1 MNSMPGR
8 SASDL
13 DALARDLAE
22 VTQVERDA
30 PSAPLTTYRVGG
42 PIALLVTVDGLDALL
57 EVSARLATYRGPV
70 LVVGRGSNL
79 LVVDGGFPGVAVRL
93 GESFERVVVDATRTR
108 TVAGGATPL
117 PVLARQSAALGC
129 RGLEFFVGIPG
140 TVGGAVRMNAGG
152 HGSDTADVLVT
163 ATVLRLGDDA
173 SRVLDRGD
181 LDFGFRRSALTDA
194 DLVVSAE
201 FQTLAGDPDAARAE
215 IDDVVRWRRA
225 NQPGGQ
231 NCGSVF
237 VNPAGDSA
245 GRIIEACG
253 LKGLRIGGAA
263 VSDKHANFVQ
273 ADPDATAADIVA
285 VIRAVQV
292 AVVEATGVRLRTELR
307 IAPEGPPDPSD
318 EMAP

>member
-1 MNSMPGR
+1 M
-8 SASDL
+8 SAADRL
-13 DALARDLAE
+13 DGLARDLAA
-22 VTQVERDA
+22 VAHVERDA

-42 PIALLVTVDGLDALL
+42 PIAVLVTVDGPDGLL
-57 EVSARLATYRGPV
+57 AVSARLGEYDGPL

-79 LVVDGGFPGVAVRL
+79 LVVDAGFPGVAVRL
-93 GESFERVVVDATRTR
+93 GEAFEAVTVDATRTLV
-108 TVAGGATPL
+108 VAGGAAPL
-117 PVLARQSAALGC
+117 PVLARQAAALGC
-129 RGLEFFVGIPG
+129 RGLEFYVGIPG

-152 HGSDTADVLVT
+152 HGSETADVLVA
-163 ATVLRLGDDA
+163 ATVLRLGTDALRLLTPDDLA
-173 SRVLDRGD
+173 L
-181 LDFGFRRSALTDA
+181 GFRCSALTDA

-201 FQTLAGDPDAARAE
+201 FHAVAGDPDAARAE
-215 IDDVVRWRRA
+215 IDEVVRWRRA

-253 LKGLRIGGAA
+253 LKGMRVGGAA

-285 VIRAVQV
+285 VIRAVQA
-292 AVVEATGVRLRTELR
+292 AVFDTTGIRLRTELR
-307 IAPEGPPDPSD
+307 IAPEGPPDPSGG
-318 EMAP
+318 MSP